1 MKTQDCLNLD
11 SYTESHYESKMSIL
25 TKGYNL
31 DFIID
36 NFVLENQEIINKPY

>member
-1 MKTQDCLNLD
+1 MKTQDCFNLD

-25 TKGYNL
+25 TKEHYL

-36 NFVLENQEIINKPY
+36 NFVLENEEIINKPY